1 MQSNYRFIL
10 GIETSCD
17 ETSAAVISPSKV
29 LSNIISSQ
37 AIHVDFGGVVPELA
51 SRAHV
56 RKIIPIVDEAL
67 SIAGK
72 TMSDIDGVAITHG
85 PGLVG
90 ALLVGLNYVKGLS
103 LALNM
108 PFVGVNHVEGHIYAN
123 FLNGNTVPF
132 PFICLLVS
140 GGHTQIVLVKNHL
153 EYRIL
158 GETRDDAVGE
168 AFDKVAKL
176 LGLPYPGGP
185 QIDELSKQGNPDFIV
200 FPRALVKSGN
210 FDFSYSGLKT
220 SVLNKI
226 NEMGQEATH
235 HNLSDLCASFQKAAI
250 EVLVKKTLDAA
261 RNFQVRN
268 IVLAGGVAANSLL
281 RTWMKEDSEAFH
293 LNVIFPPLEYC
304 TDNAAMIARAGL
316 EYFKRDKKSELGLN
330 AYPSLRLPENLQDE

>member
-1 MQSNYRFIL
+1 
-10 GIETSCD
+10 
-17 ETSAAVISPSKV
+17 
-29 LSNIISSQ
+29 
-37 AIHVDFGGVVPELA
+37 
-51 SRAHV
+51 
-56 RKIIPIVDEAL
+56 
-67 SIAGK
+67 
-72 TMSDIDGVAITHG
+72 
-85 PGLVG
+85 
-90 ALLVGLNYVKGLS
+90 
-103 LALNM
+103 M

-123 FLNGNTVPF
+123 FLNGNSVPF

-185 QIDELSKQGNPDFIV
+185 QIDQLSKQGNPDFIE
-200 FPRALVKSGN
+200 FPRALMKSGN

-226 NEMGQEATH
+226 NEIGQKVTH
-235 HNLSDLCASFQKAAI
+235 RNLSDLCASFQKAAV

-268 IVLAGGVAANSLL
+268 IALAGGVAANSLL
-281 RTWMKEDSEAFH
+281 RTWMKEEASAFH

-316 EYFKRDKKSELGLN
+316 EYFIRDKKSELDLN
-330 AYPSLRLPENLQDE
+330 AFPSLRLAESLQDE